1 MSNENPDIIIK
12 SAMLISSAINYVIS
26 IPKKIWNVLP
36 KSRITKLEERTKEL
50 ELHIDAEPFDDAIR
64 RIVDSELEKMD
75 ISDYES
81 DIEYII
87 DNHIDTSEFV
97 NEESVKDL
105 IDDRTSD
112 YIDRSDAEEVVEEK
126 FSEYSDGFEN
136 LINDKVDSAIEKI
149 SNNITISDERVK
161 QIVSKALH
169 DILIMA
175 TTKQYMDSTKC
186 DTEQQQ

>member
-1 MSNENPDIIIK
+1 MSNDNPDIIIK
-12 SAMLISSAINYVIS
+12 TAMLISSAINYVIS
-26 IPKKIWNVLP
+26 IPKKILNVLP
-36 KSRITKLEERTKEL
+36 KSRITKLEERIKEL
-50 ELHIDAEPFDDAIR
+50 ESHIDAEPFDDAIR

-97 NEESVKDL
+97 NEETVKDL
-105 IDDRTSD
+105 IDDRTSEH
-112 YIDRSDAEEVVEEK
+112 IDRSDAEE
-126 FSEYSDGFEN
+126 
-136 LINDKVDSAIEKI
+136 IANDKFCEYDETFDEALREKVDNAIKDI
-149 SNNITISDERVK
+149 SNNITISDDRVK